1 VERQVILAIFLSLS
15 LFAHGDTV
23 STENPSGGSQSAEG
37 AKVSTVLPVN
47 SCITS
52 SYGMRTVKR
61 MKKRGRH
68 HHSGVDFRAPVG
80 TPVRACGPGTV
91 TEVGANKRCGQYVE
105 IKLDS
110 GLYAHYCHLSS
121 AKVKTGAKVDK
132 DAVVALSGQS
142 GDARK
147 NPHLHF
153 VIKKQP
159 GMGTGSDVD
168 PMNYLPPI
176 AACN

>member
-1 VERQVILAIFLSLS
+1 MERQIVLAVFLSLS
-15 LFAHGDTV
+15 LAAHGDTV
-23 STENPSGGSQSAEG
+23 SDETSSAVSRTNEA

-52 SYGMRTVKR
+52 GYGSRTVKR
-61 MKKRGRH
+61 MKARGRH
-68 HHSGVDFRAPVG
+68 HHTGVDFRAPVG
-80 TPVRACGPGTV
+80 TPVRSCGPGTV
-91 TEVGANKRCGQYVE
+91 IAVGANKKCGNYVE

-110 GLYAHYCHLSS
+110 GMYAHYCHLSS
-121 AKVKTGAKVDK
+121 AKVKTGAKIDK
-132 DAVVALSGQS
+132 EAVIALSGQS

-147 NPHLHF
+147 HPHLHF

-168 PMNYLPPI
+168 PLNYLPPI
-176 AACN
+176 ASCN